1 MRSLSRALI
10 VATCFI
16 TLASACAGGRVR
28 GGQGTEMQ
36 QEEEYLPIQKVKLPE
51 GNTNRVSG
59 PINSPTPPP
68 VLEVDLE
75 RRRHPAG
82 PSSEP
87 DPEPQSN
94 PEAGNNPE

>member
-1 MRSLSRALI
+1 MKSLMAL
-10 VATCFI
+10 VMATC
-16 TLASACAGGRVR
+16 LSAGSGCAGGRVS

-36 QEEEYLPIQKVKLPE
+36 QQEEYLPAQKVEPPE

-75 RRRHPAG
+75 RRRPPPPADIEPEPGSSPLAG
-82 PSSEP
+82 PET
-87 DPEPQSN
+87 ER
-94 PEAGNNPE
+94 